1 MQRWFIIFIIGLAML
16 AVSCSERTVS
26 VPLPATAAAPTQQ
39 VFEANGTIVELLPA
53 EKSVRIQHEAIP
65 DYMPAMTMPFD
76 VKDTLLAMPNAPTN
90 WHLFTISVDPE
101 WDTPGRLKAYAAGM
115 KHNPQHW
122 SFLTGDLV
130 EITAIAEQVG
140 EVFARDENGSGIN
153 HNLRTV

>member
-76 VKDTLLAMPNAPTN
+76 VKDTNELAGLAVGDAITFRLTVTEKEGWIDQIRKVGVRAPRTNTVPTSGPFRLVRDVEPLNVGDPLPN
-90 WHLFTISVDPE
+90 
-101 WDTPGRLKAYAAGM
+101 
-115 KHNPQHW
+115 
-122 SFLTGDLV
+122 
-130 EITAIAEQVG
+130 
-140 EVFARDENGSGIN
+140 
-153 HNLRTV
+153 